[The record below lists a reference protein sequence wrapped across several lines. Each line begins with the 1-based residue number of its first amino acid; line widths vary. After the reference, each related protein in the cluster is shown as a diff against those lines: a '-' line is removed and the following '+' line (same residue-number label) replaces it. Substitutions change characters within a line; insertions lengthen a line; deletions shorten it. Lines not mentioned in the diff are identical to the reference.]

1 MCNRTS
7 FDILLD
13 FGSLAGEFL
22 LDWSD
27 IDTLQMNQE
36 ELVSARLLRKRTIG
50 STVRCRGCDSSIPV
64 VARERGNGIV
74 LYGDCRECGFYE
86 LLPEEQVLWKIDYT
100 PLFEVARKALSCSGE
115 IAEIVP
121 NALWNLGRAP
131 LAGQSRE
138 IFACAGIN
146 TDRNEEIIRHLPDG
160 KTPIL
165 LVLGNSAK
173 PEKLGS
179 FSSDRVFKFSH
190 LASLEA
196 GRIVFDKSHILSQIK
211 TISALEPPPVK
222 APGKN
227 SKIADLAVKL
237 KQTLKEHMK
246 GVYSAMLQAER
257 CNKDYVFPELRQS
270 DLAKMYDVPRVYIKR
285 AIDNDLELR
294 TLLESANHRDS
305 TMAYGAR
312 ARF

>member
-13 FGSLAGEFL
+13 FGSVAEMFL
-22 LDWSD
+22 LDCFDLDS
-27 IDTLQMNQE
+27 LHLNRE
-36 ELVSARLLRKRTIG
+36 ELASVGLLRKQPIG
-50 STVRCRGCDSSIPV
+50 KTVRCRDCDSSIPV
-64 VARERGNGIV
+64 VARKRGNGIV
-74 LYGDCRECGFYE
+74 LYGDCRECGVYE
-86 LLPEEQVLWKIDYT
+86 LLPEEQVLWRIDFT
-100 PLFEVARKALSCSGE
+100 PLFEATRKSLSCMGE

-121 NALWNLGRAP
+121 NALWSLGRAP

-146 TDRNEEIIRHLPDG
+146 TDRNAEIIQHLPEG

-165 LVLGNSAK
+165 LILGNAPR

-179 FSSDRVFKFSH
+179 FSSDRVFNFSH
-190 LASLEA
+190 LARLEN
-196 GRIVFDKSHILSQIK
+196 GEIVFDSSHILRQIAALP
-211 TISALEPPPVK
+211 ALEPPTAK

-227 SKIADLAVKL
+227 SKIGDLAVKL
-237 KQTLKEHMK
+237 KQTLREHMK

-257 CNKDYVFPELRQS
+257 SNSDYVFPELRQS
-270 DLAKMYDVPRVYIKR
+270 DLARMFDVPRVYIKR
-285 AIDNDLELR
+285 AVDSDLELR
-294 TLLESANHRDS
+294 TLLESANSRAS
-305 TMAYGAR
+305 TMAYGAK

>member
-13 FGSLAGEFL
+13 FGSVAEEFMLDCYDLSSLRLNHKELTSAG
-22 LDWSD
+22 
-27 IDTLQMNQE
+27 
-36 ELVSARLLRKRTIG
+36 LLRKRPIG
-50 STVRCRGCDSSIPV
+50 NTVRCRECDSSIPV
-64 VARERGNGIV
+64 VAREWKTGIV
-74 LYGDCRECGFYE
+74 LYGDCPECGYYE
-86 LLPEEQVLWKIDYT
+86 LEPEEQILWRIDYT
-100 PLFEVARKALSCSGE
+100 PLFEVARKALSCTGE

-131 LAGQSRE
+131 IAGQSRE

-146 TDRNEEIIRHLPDG
+146 TDRNAEIIPHLPDG

-165 LVLGNSAK
+165 LILGNAAK
-173 PEKLGS
+173 PEKLGA
-179 FSSDRVFKFSH
+179 FSSDRVFNFSH
-190 LASLEA
+190 LARMEN
-196 GRIVFDKSHILSQIK
+196 GEIVFESSHILSQIS
-211 TISALEPPPVK
+211 TLPALEPPPAK
-222 APGKN
+222 APGRN
-227 SKIADLAVKL
+227 SKVGDLAVKL
-237 KQTLKEHMK
+237 KQTLREHMK

-257 CNKDYVFPELRQS
+257 SNTDYVFPELRQS

-285 AIDNDLELR
+285 AVDNDLELR
-294 TLLESANHRDS
+294 TLLESANNRDS